1 MSSISYST
9 APDSTPVKAP
19 EQKFSTGTVP
29 TTTAAVT
36 SSSSQQGLWPSPANK
51 NNSNTT
57 HNSSTSINNSSSS
70 PVRGGQTGIVA
81 TAGHNNPALS
91 TMYAKASIALRSHR
105 TAAEFDVCLC
115 YRSTIY
121 NITCLYMFHPYVY
134 TDMIL
139 YLYTVIYT

>member
-9 APDSTPVKAP
+9 APDSTPVKAS
-19 EQKFSTGTVP
+19 EQKFSTVTVP

-57 HNSSTSINNSSSS
+57 HTSSASINNSSSS
-70 PVRGGQTGIVA
+70 PA
-81 TAGHNNPALS
+81 AGRINPALS
-91 TMYAKASIALRSHR
+91 TMYAKASVALRSHR
-105 TAAEFDVCLC
+105 TAAEFDVSLC

-121 NITCLYMFHPYVY
+121 YITCLYMLHPYVY

-139 YLYTVIYT
+139 YLYTV